1 MENMIKEE
9 ALLVRVMDL
18 FARKFDRKAVLRGG
32 MGLRILGCE
41 RLTNDLDYVFI
52 PFKSKKDIVEDVIST
67 LKEIDGAEIDYSFN
81 SKCLRVVL
89 KAMDTSI
96 QIEAKVAMGGV
107 PVQIISNKE
116 LALKFNLQ
124 PRLIP
129 VVEYSVALANKMAA
143 WNERRLARD
152 IYDIWF
158 YLTIG
163 IKPNIKTLNARLKKP
178 VYSKLVSKA
187 EYFSGSGVEEFY
199 DFLRK
204 KILDITDKEIEKSL
218 GDYLKKEDIA
228 GLAMKFRAALAMLK

>member
-1 MENMIKEE
+1 MENMIKVE

-18 FARKFDRKAVLRGG
+18 FARKFDRRAVLRGG

-67 LKEIDGAEIDYSFN
+67 LREIEGAKIQYSLN
-81 SKCLRVVL
+81 SKCLRVAL
-89 KAMDTSI
+89 KVDDVSI
-96 QIEAKVAMGGV
+96 QVEAKVAMDV
-107 PVQIISNKE
+107 PIQIISNKE

-143 WNERRLARD
+143 WNERRLVRD
-152 IYDIWF
+152 VYDIWF
-158 YLTIG
+158 YLTMG
-163 IKPNIKTLNARLKKP
+163 INPDIKTLKERLKKP
-178 VYSKLVSKA
+178 SYSKLVRKEDYFRGA
-187 EYFSGSGVEEFY
+187 EVGQFY
-199 DFLRK
+199 DFLRI
-204 KILDITDKEIEKSL
+204 KIRDMTDKDIENSL

-228 GLAMKFRAALAMLK
+228 GLSMKFRAKLADLK

>member
-1 MENMIKEE
+1 MIKEE

-67 LKEIDGAEIDYSFN
+67 LKEIEDAKVEYSLN
-81 SKCLRVVL
+81 SKCLRFAL
-89 KAMDTSI
+89 KVDDVSI
-96 QIEAKVAMGGV
+96 QIEAEVAMDV
-107 PVQIISNKE
+107 PIQIISNKE

-143 WNERRLARD
+143 WNERRLIRD
-152 IYDIWF
+152 VYDIWF
-158 YLTIG
+158 YLTMG
-163 IKPNIKTLNARLKKP
+163 IKPDIKTLKERLKKP
-178 VYSKLVSKA
+178 SYSKLVRK
-187 EYFSGSGVEEFY
+187 EDYFRGSEVGQFY
-199 DFLRK
+199 DFLRM
-204 KILDITDKEIEKSL
+204 KIRDMTDRDIEDSL

-228 GLAMKFRAALAMLK
+228 GLSMKFRAKLADLK

>member
-52 PFKSKKDIVEDVIST
+52 PFKSKKDIVEDVISA
-67 LKEIDGAEIDYSFN
+67 LKEIDGAEIDYAFN

-89 KAMDTSI
+89 KVGDTSI
-96 QIEAKVAMGGV
+96 QIEAKVAMGV

-116 LALKFNLQ
+116 LAIKFNLQ

-152 IYDIWF
+152 VYDIWF
-158 YLTIG
+158 YLTMG
-163 IKPNIKTLNARLKKP
+163 LKPNIKTLKERLKKP
-178 VYSKLVSKA
+178 AYSKLVRKSD
-187 EYFSGSGVEEFY
+187 YFNGSGVEEFY
-199 DFLRK
+199 DFLRM
-204 KILDITDKEIEKSL
+204 KIRNITDKEIENSL
-218 GDYLKKEDIA
+218 SDYLKKDDIA
-228 GLAMKFRAALAMLK
+228 GLSMKFRAELAKLK

>member
-1 MENMIKEE
+1 MIKEE

-18 FARKFDRKAVLRGG
+18 FARKFDRMAVLRGG

-52 PFKSKKDIVEDVIST
+52 PFKSKRDIVEAVIAA
-67 LKEIDGAEIDYSFN
+67 LKEIEGAKIDYSFN
-81 SKCLRVVL
+81 SKCLRVAL
-89 KAMDTSI
+89 SLDGASI
-96 QIEAKVAMGGV
+96 QIEAKVAMSV

-116 LALKFNLQ
+116 LAIKFNLP

-143 WNERRLARD
+143 WNERRLIRD

-158 YLTIG
+158 YLALG
-163 IKPNIKTLNARLKKP
+163 VKPDTRTLKERLRKP
-178 VYSKLVSKA
+178 SYSKLIRKTD
-187 EYFSGSGVEEFY
+187 YFGGAGVEEFY
-199 DFLRK
+199 DFLRLK
-204 KILDITDKEIEKSL
+204 VRDITDKDIENSL

-228 GLAMKFRAALAMLK
+228 GLAMKFRSALAGLK